1 MMPTLVGQVPDDDL
15 YTADDIDDET
25 DLEDNNEFKI
35 YKRAASADVVRGQMF
50 DVIFQGKGVWNVVQ
64 GSPYLFTP
72 LLIFFKF

>member
-50 DVIFQGKGVWNVVQ
+50 DVIFQGKEGLQNVLRGRSQ
-64 GSPYLFTP
+64 TTLTKGGR
-72 LLIFFKF
+72 

>member
-50 DVIFQGKGVWNVVQ
+50 DVIFQGKEGLECCTVQ
-64 GSPYLFTP
+64 CTYLH
-72 LLIFFKF
+72 K